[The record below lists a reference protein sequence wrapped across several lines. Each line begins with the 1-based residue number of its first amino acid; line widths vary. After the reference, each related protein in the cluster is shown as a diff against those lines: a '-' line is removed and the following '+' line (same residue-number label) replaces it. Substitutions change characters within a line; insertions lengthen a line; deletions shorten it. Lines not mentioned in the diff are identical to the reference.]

1 VRIKTI
7 TLENIRS
14 HLNSIVEFNAGF
26 NCLVGGL
33 GRGKS
38 SILLAIDFA
47 LFGEPLGR
55 SYGYLLR
62 EDSEIGKVSLKFL
75 KNGREYTINRVLKRS
90 DDRIGQD
97 MEQLKLFE
105 GDKLI
110 AEMKSDA
117 IAEQLRSIT
126 GIDRDLFR
134 EVTWMRQEHLKD
146 LLDMPPGQRQ
156 KRLDQLFGLSDYE
169 EAWSSIRPILR
180 WYEGESNSLRR
191 DPDIGRIEEL
201 QGQYNDTAREFS
213 SKEMELQDLSRR
225 LTDAEGRLKATSAK
239 VDELEGLRRKNEELR
254 REEVKTQERVIAV
267 EDASARLMNEI
278 SNRNSTIKSL
288 EDRLRSHKRQEDDY
302 RRMLQEVGLQTNQTV
317 VQLREYSEVL
327 IGQVSSIQGEKEM
340 ANTRIKESTQSM
352 EALEAKN
359 LCPLCLQPLSSDYKQ
374 DLFHRL
380 KEEASELKERL
391 TELES
396 NTEELEGTR
405 TIVSSVTSNIQL
417 TLSRIEETEKQLEE
431 ERNFLSKAS
440 EEFEQIQDEEQ
451 RVRERL
457 ARLRKEIEEFDVS
470 QLDEAQKLRDVAF
483 EEYSQIKYAL
493 QTVESQKREISLR
506 IDAFKERLESAEKK
520 VDRLLKVQKIL
531 ALVKEIRVSYRSIQ
545 PKLRSEFITYLE
557 RMVQQELDELTGLEN
572 TLLNARIDE
581 NYTPLVE
588 SPDGHER
595 DVSNISGGERTF
607 LAFAYRL
614 GIGQLIMQSRL
625 GHGLNMLLL
634 DEPTESL
641 GREDGSIER
650 LAEAISRL
658 KTVEQVIAVTHSE
671 AFAERADHV
680 IRIEKEDN
688 TSRVSIEE
696 QA

>member
-62 EDSEIGKVSLKFL
+62 EGSEIGKVSLKFL
-75 KNGREYTINRVLKRS
+75 KNGREYMINRVLKRS

-201 QGQYNDTAREFS
+201 QGQYNDAAKEFS
-213 SKEMELQDLSRR
+213 SKEMELQDLNR
-225 LTDAEGRLKATSAK
+225 LLSEAEGKLKVTSAK
-239 VDELEGLRRKNEELR
+239 VEELEGLRRKNEELK
-254 REEVKTQERVIAV
+254 REEAKTQERLIAV

-278 SNRNSTIKSL
+278 SNRNSTIKGL
-288 EDRLRSHKRQEDDY
+288 EDRLKSHKKQADDY

-317 VQLREYSEVL
+317 AQLKEYSEAL
-327 IGQVSSIQGEKEM
+327 ISQVSSIQGEKEM
-340 ANTRIKESTQSM
+340 ADAKIKESTQSM
-352 EALEAKN
+352 DALEAKN

-374 DLFHRL
+374 NLFKRL
-380 KEEASELKERL
+380 EEEASELKERL
-391 TELES
+391 GELES
-396 NTEELEGTR
+396 NAHELERTR

-417 TLSRIEETEKQLEE
+417 TLSRIEESQKQLEE
-431 ERNFLSKAS
+431 EGSLLSKAS
-440 EEFEQIQDEEQ
+440 REFEEMQREEQ
-451 RVRERL
+451 RVRESL
-457 ARLRKEIEEFDVS
+457 AGLRKEIEEFDVS

-483 EEYSQIKYAL
+483 EEYSKIKYAL

-506 IDAFKERLESAEKK
+506 IDALKERLESAEK
-520 VDRLLKVQKIL
+520 
-531 ALVKEIRVSYRSIQ
+531 
-545 PKLRSEFITYLE
+545 
-557 RMVQQELDELTGLEN
+557 
-572 TLLNARIDE
+572 
-581 NYTPLVE
+581 
-588 SPDGHER
+588 
-595 DVSNISGGERTF
+595 
-607 LAFAYRL
+607 
-614 GIGQLIMQSRL
+614 
-625 GHGLNMLLL
+625 
-634 DEPTESL
+634 
-641 GREDGSIER
+641 
-650 LAEAISRL
+650 
-658 KTVEQVIAVTHSE
+658 
-671 AFAERADHV
+671 
-680 IRIEKEDN
+680 
-688 TSRVSIEE
+688 
-696 QA
+696 

>member
-14 HLNSIVEFNAGF
+14 HLNSTVEFNAGF

-47 LFGEPLGR
+47 LFGEPIGR

-62 EDSEIGKVSLKFL
+62 EGSETGKVSLKFL
-75 KNGREYTINRVLKRS
+75 KNGREYTIYRVLKRS

-105 GDKLI
+105 GDKVI

-126 GIDRDLFR
+126 GIERDLFR

-201 QGQYNDTAREFS
+201 QGLYNDAARELS
-213 SKEMELQDLSRR
+213 SKETELQDLGRR
-225 LTDAEGRLKATSAK
+225 LSEAEGKLKVASAK
-239 VDELEGLRRKNEELR
+239 VEELEDLRRKNEELR
-254 REEVKTQERVIAV
+254 REEAKLQERVISV
-267 EDASARLMNEI
+267 EDASARLMNQI

-288 EDRLRSHKRQEDDY
+288 EDRLRSHKKQEDDY

-317 VQLREYSEVL
+317 AQLREYSEVL
-327 IGQVSSIQGEKEM
+327 ISQVSSIQGEREM
-340 ANTRIKESTQSM
+340 VDAKIKESTQSM
-352 EALEAKN
+352 DALEAKN

-374 DLFHRL
+374 ELFKRL
-380 KEEASELKERL
+380 DGEASELKERIGEL
-391 TELES
+391 ASNADELER
-396 NTEELEGTR
+396 TR
-405 TIVSSVTSNIQL
+405 TIVSSVTSNIEL
-417 TLSRIEETEKQLEE
+417 TLSRVEEAEKQLGE
-431 ERNFLSKAS
+431 ERSLLSKAS
-440 EEFEQIQDEEQ
+440 GEFEEMQGEER

-457 ARLRKEIEEFDVS
+457 AGLRKEVGEFDVS
-470 QLDEAQKLRDVAF
+470 QLEEAQRLRDVAF
-483 EEYSQIKYAL
+483 EEYSKIKYAL

-506 IDAFKERLESAEKK
+506 INALKERLEGAEKK
-520 VDRLLKVQKIL
+520 VDRLLKVHKIL
-531 ALVKEIRVSYRSIQ
+531 ELVKEIRVAYRSIQ

-557 RMVQQELDELTGLEN
+557 RMVQQELDELMGFEN
-572 TLLNARIDE
+572 ALLNVRIDE
-581 NYTPLVE
+581 NYTPFIE
-588 SPDGHER
+588 SPGGHER

-658 KTVEQVIAVTHSE
+658 KTVEQVISVTHSE

-688 TSRVSIEE
+688 ISRVSVEE
-696 QA
+696 

>member
-14 HLNSIVEFNAGF
+14 HLNSTVEFNAGF

-47 LFGEPLGR
+47 LFGEPLAR
-55 SYGYLLR
+55 SYEYLLR
-62 EDSEIGKVSLKFL
+62 EGSEIGRVSLEFL
-75 KNGREYTINRVLKRS
+75 KNGREYTIHRVLKRS

-105 GDKLI
+105 GEKLI
-110 AEMKSDA
+110 AEMKSEA
-117 IAEQLRSIT
+117 VTEQLRLIT
-126 GIDRDLFR
+126 GIDRDLFH

-180 WYEGESNSLRR
+180 WYEGESNSLRQ
-191 DPDIGRIEEL
+191 DPDIGRIKEL
-201 QGQYNDTAREFS
+201 QGQYDDAATEFS

-225 LTDAEGRLKATSAK
+225 LSEAEGRLKVASAN
-239 VDELEGLRRKNEELR
+239 VEELEDLRRKNEELR
-254 REEVKTQERVIAV
+254 REEAKLQERVIAV
-267 EDASARLMNEI
+267 EDASARLMNEV
-278 SNRNSTIKSL
+278 SNRSSTIKSL

-302 RRMLQEVGLQTNQTV
+302 RKMLQEVGLPPNQTV
-317 VQLREYSEVL
+317 GQLREYSEVL
-327 IGQVSSIQGEKEM
+327 ISQMSSIQGEREM
-340 ANTRIKESTQSM
+340 VDAKIKESTLSIDS
-352 EALEAKN
+352 LEAKN
-359 LCPLCLQPLSSDYKQ
+359 LCPLCLQPISSDYKQ
-374 DLFHRL
+374 GLFKRL
-380 KEEASELKERL
+380 EGEANELKERID
-391 TELES
+391 ELKS
-396 NTEELEGTR
+396 NTQELEGTR
-405 TIVSSVTSNIQL
+405 MIISSVTSNIQL
-417 TLSRIEETEKQLEE
+417 TLSRIEETEKQLEG
-431 ERNFLSKAS
+431 ERSLLSTAS
-440 EEFEQIQDEEQ
+440 GEFEEMQREEQ
-451 RVRERL
+451 RARERL
-457 ARLRKEIEEFDVS
+457 SGLRKEIGEFDVS
-470 QLDEAQKLRDVAF
+470 QLDEAQKLRNVAF
-483 EEYSQIKYAL
+483 EEYSKIKYAL
-493 QTVESQKREISLR
+493 QTIESQKREISLR
-506 IDAFKERLESAEKK
+506 IDALRERLESAEKK
-520 VDRLLKVQKIL
+520 VDRLLKVEKIL
-531 ALVKEIRVSYRSIQ
+531 ELVKEIRVAYRSIQ

-557 RMVQQELDELTGLEN
+557 SMVQQELDELMGFEN

-581 NYTPLVE
+581 NYTPFVE

>member
-14 HLNSIVEFNAGF
+14 HLNSTVEFNRGF

-38 SILLAIDFA
+38 SILLATDFA

-62 EDSEIGKVSLKFL
+62 EGSETGKVSLKFL
-75 KNGREYTINRVLKRS
+75 KNGREYTIHRVLKRS

-105 GDKLI
+105 GEKLI
-110 AEMKSDA
+110 AEMKA
-117 IAEQLRSIT
+117 EAVTEQLRLIT
-126 GIDRDLFR
+126 GIDRDLFH

-180 WYEGESNSLRR
+180 WYESESNSVRQ
-191 DPDIGRIEEL
+191 DPDIGRIKEL
-201 QGQYNDTAREFS
+201 QGQYDDAATEFS

-225 LTDAEGRLKATSAK
+225 LSEAEGRLKVASAK
-239 VDELEGLRRKNEELR
+239 VEELEDLRKKNEELR
-254 REEVKTQERVIAV
+254 REEAKLQERVIAV

-288 EDRLRSHKRQEDDY
+288 EDRLRSRKKQEDDY

-317 VQLREYSEVL
+317 AQLKEYSEVL
-327 IGQVSSIQGEKEM
+327 ISQVSSIQGEKEM
-340 ANTRIKESTQSM
+340 ADAKIMESAQSM
-352 EALEAKN
+352 DALEARS
-359 LCPLCLQPLSSDYKQ
+359 LCPLCLQPLSPDYKQ
-374 DLFHRL
+374 DLFKRL
-380 KEEASELKERL
+380 EEGTSELRQRL
-391 TELES
+391 GELES
-396 NTEELEGTR
+396 NTEELEKTR
-405 TIVSSVTSNIQL
+405 TIVSSVASNIQL
-417 TLSRIEETEKQLEE
+417 TLSRIEETERQLQEE
-431 ERNFLSKAS
+431 HSLLSKAS
-440 EEFEQIQDEEQ
+440 GEFEEMQREEEKD
-451 RVRERL
+451 RERL
-457 ARLRKEIEEFDVS
+457 AGLRREIGEFDVS
-470 QLDEAQKLRDVAF
+470 QLDAAQKLRDVAF
-483 EEYSQIKYAL
+483 DEYSKTKYAL

-506 IDAFKERLESAEKK
+506 IDALRERLESAEKK
-520 VDRLLKVQKIL
+520 VDRLLKVEKIL
-531 ALVKEIRVSYRSIQ
+531 ELVKEIRVAYRSIQ

-557 RMVQQELDELTGLEN
+557 RMVQQELDELMGFEN

-581 NYTPLVE
+581 NYTPFVE

-696 QA
+696 QV